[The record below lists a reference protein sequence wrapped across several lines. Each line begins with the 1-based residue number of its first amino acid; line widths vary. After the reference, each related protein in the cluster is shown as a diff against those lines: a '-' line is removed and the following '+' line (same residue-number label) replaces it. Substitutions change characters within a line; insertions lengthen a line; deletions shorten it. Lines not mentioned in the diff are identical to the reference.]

1 MKVPVVIVPDS
12 SLGQVTPDLQVEQT
26 AQSITFHL
34 APPMRKREKPFRKL
48 SGVRCTLIPRS
59 RPEPTLSLFSG
70 YFRLAGRILLLEPT
84 LIDAGVLSGEG

>member
-34 APPMRKREKPFRKL
+34 PPDAETGKTVQETQWRQVHADSPFQTRADVESFL
-48 SGVRCTLIPRS
+48 RLFPPGGPNPAAGANAYRRGRS
-59 RPEPTLSLFSG
+59 ER
-70 YFRLAGRILLLEPT
+70 
-84 LIDAGVLSGEG
+84 